1 MQFENFKK
9 NTKLRRWL
17 VFLVVIGL
25 FFVLKDIVSLVLL
38 TFVLSYLST
47 RVSHFFKNKFK
58 IPEKITVILLYLLI
72 IVLVYLA
79 LTIYVPML
87 VTEILKLSTGVQKFY
102 ATLKYN
108 NNSVVIEMYNWV
120 QNFNVGE
127 KIQKNASLILDYAT
141 SFGKSILAFV
151 MAFLFSFFYSYDRKE
166 TNAFS
171 KKFEKGDL
179 SWLFSDIAYLLRTFS
194 EKFGIVIEAQ
204 IMIAAV
210 NTFLSLIFLS
220 LLKFPALLSLGVMV
234 FILSLIPVMGVVV
247 SFIPLAVIGYSIG
260 GIKTVAFVLLAI
272 LAIHAF
278 ESYFL
283 NPKLMS
289 HKSNLP
295 IFYTFLLLFL
305 GEKLFGV
312 WGLIMSI
319 PAFLFLMELL
329 QVDKN
334 EDDLSSKSLN

>member
-1 MQFENFKK
+1 MQFENLKK

-17 VFLVVIGL
+17 VLLIVIGL

-47 RVSHFFKNKFK
+47 RISHFFKNKFK

-108 NNSVVIEMYNWV
+108 NNSFVIEMYNWV
-120 QNFNVGE
+120 QNFNIGE

-179 SWLFSDIAYLLRTFS
+179 GWLFSDIAYLLRTFS